1 MSDFSKRLREQRE
14 ELSLSQ
20 SALAKSVG
28 VHHSIIGRYE
38 RDEAKPTSDVLVRL
52 AKALN
57 TTVGYLV
64 GEDSHAA
71 LFKDPSMVQRFKDIL
86 ELPDEDRTALLRNL
100 DAFLRDA
107 KARMAYQ

>member
-1 MSDFSKRLREQRE
+1 MAFQGCFCQTEFGGHTD
-14 ELSLSQ
+14 
-20 SALAKSVG
+20 AGITYA
-28 VHHSIIGRYE
+28 GR
-38 RDEAKPTSDVLVRL
+38 
-52 AKALN
+52 
-57 TTVGYLV
+57 